1 MSGRG
6 FPNVQYFN
14 FNITQ
19 EGVPDLFKSWDS
31 FLGCV
36 ENDATAD
43 DIVFAV
49 RADEDVVERLRMAMS
64 TYIAE

>member
-1 MSGRG
+1 M
-6 FPNVQYFN
+6 QYFN
-14 FNITQ
+14 FNITK
-19 EGVPDLFKSWDS
+19 EGVPDLFKWWDS
-31 FLGCV
+31 FPGCV